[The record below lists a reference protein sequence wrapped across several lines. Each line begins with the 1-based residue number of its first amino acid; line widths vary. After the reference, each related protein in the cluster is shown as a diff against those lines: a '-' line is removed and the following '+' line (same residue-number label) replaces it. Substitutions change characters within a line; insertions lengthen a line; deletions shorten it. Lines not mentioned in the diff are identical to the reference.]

1 MLRMLW
7 VGVAVMLCLTAC
19 QGREI
24 QVRDPRATAR
34 PDTATHLTADGW
46 GPLRIGMTQ
55 EEVIAAAGADA
66 NPEAV
71 GGPDP
76 EQCDEFRPTH
86 APEGMIVMI
95 ERGFLTRISLG
106 AGSTVKTD
114 RGFGVGDTADA
125 IKRAYGTAIVTAPH
139 HYAPAPAEY
148 ITIWSTA
155 SGEPNARGLVYEI
168 GADGRVMHVRA
179 GGPSIAYAEGCV

>member
-1 MLRMLW
+1 MLRMMGLG
-7 VGVAVMLCLTAC
+7 VVAVLCLTAC
-19 QGREI
+19 QGRAL
-24 QVRDPRATAR
+24 QVRDPGATTR
-34 PDTATHLTADGW
+34 PDTAMPLTADGW
-46 GPLRIGMTQ
+46 GPLRIGMTHA
-55 EEVIAAAGADA
+55 EVIAAAGEDA

-95 ERGFLTRISLG
+95 ERGSLTRISLG

-114 RGFGVGDTADA
+114 RGFGVGDAADA
-125 IKRAYGTAIVTAPH
+125 IKHAYGTAIVTAPH

-148 ITIWSTA
+148 ITIWRTA
-155 SGEPNARGLVYEI
+155 SGGPNARGLVYEI
-168 GADGRVMHVRA
+168 GADGRVAHVRA